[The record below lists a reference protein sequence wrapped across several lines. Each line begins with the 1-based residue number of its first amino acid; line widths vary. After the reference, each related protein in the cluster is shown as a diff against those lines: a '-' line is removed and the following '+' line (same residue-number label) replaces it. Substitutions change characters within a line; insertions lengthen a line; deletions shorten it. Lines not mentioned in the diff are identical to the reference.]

1 MVDVLFIV
9 LLVLHVG
16 SIVAWMGGGALFLS
30 VISPSLSKMSPSSR
44 SEFVRLTLPRYF
56 RFITGSSI
64 IAIVVGLILY
74 GYITQVE
81 SSLAPSSSGLVSLQI
96 GSVLGVIA
104 LIFVLGVAMPAGRKL
119 VVLTSQVTSP
129 NENIVKQIESLQ
141 RRLTMGARLGI
152 ALLGLT
158 LILMILGAE
167 I

>member
-44 SEFVRLTLPRYF
+44 SEFVKLTLPRYF

-74 GYITQVE
+74 GYVTQVE

-129 NENIVKQIESLQ
+129 NENMVKQIESLQ